1 MRLMRNLVV
10 VAVVVVAGAARIA
23 HAQALADRI
32 PSDALLYV
40 AWAGAD
46 KLAPAYAQS
55 HLKGVLDSSNLPEL
69 FSELGPRIVRRIQLE
84 QMLQGDPVAKELLPA
99 LLSLGE
105 SVWRSPTALYVGPLD
120 HSGKVPMPKVA
131 LLCQAGKNAQA
142 LSDSATKLSA
152 ELPPDAPFKIKV
164 QVWAG
169 GILVISNCEM
179 MEKGEESLGQ
189 REQFQAAMKQGRP
202 EPGFVAYFDAEKVL
216 NVASLGINMA
226 GGDKGRQMWSRI
238 LLTTGVAGVKRVGFQ
253 GGFEGRGLG
262 GHRLVVVRRAA
273 MGGFQA

>member
-1 MRLMRNLVV
+1 MRLVQRLVV
-10 VAVVVVAGAARIA
+10 VSLVMVAAVVPAAL
-23 HAQALADRI
+23 AQPLADRI
-32 PSDALLYV
+32 PSDALFYV
-40 AWAGAD
+40 GWAGAE
-46 KLAPAYAQS
+46 KLGPAYAQS

-105 SVWRSPTALYVGPLD
+105 SVWQSPTALYVGPLD
-120 HSGKVPMPKVA
+120 YSGKVPMPKVA

-169 GILVISNCEM
+169 DILVISNCEM
-179 MEKGEESLGQ
+179 MEKVEESLGQ

-216 NVASLGINMA
+216 NVASLGINLA
-226 GGDKGRQMWSRI
+226 ADAKGKTMWQRI
-238 LLTTGVAGVKRVGFQ
+238 LLTTGVA
-253 GGFEGRGLG
+253 
-262 GHRLVVVRRAA
+262 
-273 MGGFQA
+273 